1 MAASTLFEQQLVMAQ
16 NELHRFAIK
25 LTANQEEAD
34 DLLQETSLK
43 ALDNKEKYTSET
55 NFKGW
60 LYTIMRNLFINNY
73 RKAARDKTYVDQT
86 ENMFLINLNRDYAI
100 DYTEQAYDI
109 KEIHKAIRHLPKE
122 YRQPFVMHIS
132 GFKYKEIAD
141 RLDLPIGTVKS
152 RIFFT
157 RQKLQQELKDFR

>member
-1 MAASTLFEQQLVMAQ
+1 MKTGTLFEKQLVMAQ

-25 LTANQEEAD
+25 LTANIEEAD

-43 ALDNKEKYTSET
+43 ALDNKDKFTPDT

-73 RKAARDKTYVDQT
+73 RKSSRDKTYVDQT
-86 ENMFLINLNRDYAI
+86 ENMFLINLNRDYAV
-100 DYTEQAYDI
+100 DYTEEAYDV
-109 KEIHKAIRHLPKE
+109 KEIHRAVHALPKE
-122 YRQPFVMHIS
+122 YRIPFAMHIS
-132 GFKYKEIAD
+132 GFKYKEIAE

-157 RQKLQQELKDFR
+157 RQKLQKELKDFR